1 MFCFPSTVAHHTASR
16 LLVSDLLYITN
27 VNDHT
32 LLNYELN
39 LADGSPP
46 YAEDLKFKF
55 LLS

>member
-1 MFCFPSTVAHHTASR
+1 MLCFPSAVVRHTASR
-16 LLVSDLLYITN
+16 LLVSDLLYKTN

-32 LLNYELN
+32 LYNYELK

-46 YAEDLKFKF
+46 YAEDLTFIF